1 MNILT
6 TVTDG
11 ERILRLHGSFGQN
24 KTVTINNY
32 AGVTYIHLK
41 CPKKNG
47 GMKSFTMSM
56 MEYRELMRLAGP
68 THMTSISE
76 NFDIQVRS
84 RTYLKKKRLF
94 DC

>member
-24 KTVTINNY
+24 KTVAINNY
-32 AGVTYIHLK
+32 AGVTYVHLK

-47 GMKSFTMSM
+47 GMKRFTMCM
-56 MEYRELMRLAGP
+56 MEYRELMRLGGP
-68 THMTSISE
+68 TQMMSISE

-84 RTYLKKKRLF
+84 CTYLKRLL
-94 DC
+94 D